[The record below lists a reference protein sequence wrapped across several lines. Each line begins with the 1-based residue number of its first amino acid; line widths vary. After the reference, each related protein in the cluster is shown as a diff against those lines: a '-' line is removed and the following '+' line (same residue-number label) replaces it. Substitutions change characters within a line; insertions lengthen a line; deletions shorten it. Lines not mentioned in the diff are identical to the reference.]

1 MCIGAGHVSK
11 NALYQIALNL
21 VPSVFSFSNMAV
33 GERIFSPAA
42 AILKNE
48 KTPTTRLDGS
58 FVDMKAISARVLF
71 THKNSD
77 FVAVSVTKGS
87 CFALLLLSALKILR
101 LNP

>member
-33 GERIFSPAA
+33 GERIFTPAA
-42 AILKNE
+42 AILGNE

-58 FVDMKAISARVLF
+58 FVDMETISARV
-71 THKNSD
+71 
-77 FVAVSVTKGS
+77 SVHT
-87 CFALLLLSALKILR
+87 
-101 LNP
+101 